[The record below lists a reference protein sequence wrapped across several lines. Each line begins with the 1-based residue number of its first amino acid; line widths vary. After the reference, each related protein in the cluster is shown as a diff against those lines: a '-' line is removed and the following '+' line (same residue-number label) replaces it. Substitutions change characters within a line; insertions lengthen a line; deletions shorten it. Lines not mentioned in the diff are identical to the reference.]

1 MNRMTEGHTVK
12 RFDGEMSRLHGLV
25 LELGRGAVAQ
35 IEQAVATLQNEDPGA
50 ARKVIDRDG
59 EINQLDIQAEEELVK
74 LLATRQPMARD
85 LRELITVNHMV
96 RDLERV
102 GDQARK
108 IAQLTVHFYDND
120 SSPPN
125 GQILRDVVAMAGFVG
140 PMVSKAVDAFD
151 RLDLD
156 LALEV
161 MRKDLE
167 LEAEFRS
174 ALRRQST
181 FLMEDARS
189 VGYVIDVVLALRALE
204 RIGGYAKNI
213 GGYVIFLITG
223 TDVRHES
230 IEAVE
235 ARISAQRS

>member
-12 RFDGEMSRLHGLV
+12 RFDGEMTRLHGLV

-50 ARKVIDRDG
+50 AVKVIDRDG
-59 EINQLDIQAEEELVK
+59 EINQLDIQAEEELFK

-85 LRELITVNHMV
+85 LRELITVHHMV

-120 SSPPN
+120 TSPPN
-125 GQILRDVVAMAGFVG
+125 AQILRDVYAMAGLVG
-140 PMVSKAVDAFD
+140 PMVARAVQAFD
-151 RLDLD
+151 QLDLD
-156 LALEV
+156 RALAV
-161 MRKDLE
+161 MRRDLE

-181 FLMEDARS
+181 FLLEDARS
-189 VGYVIDVVLALRALE
+189 VGHVIDVVLALRALE

-213 GGYVIFLITG
+213 GGYVVFLITG
-223 TDVRHES
+223 KDVRHES
-230 IEAVE
+230 VEAVE
-235 ARISAQRS
+235 ARIRAERV

>member
-35 IEQAVATLQNEDPGA
+35 LEQAVVTLQNEDPLA
-50 ARKVIDRDG
+50 ARKVIDRDR
-59 EINQLDIQAEEELVK
+59 EINQLDIQAENELFK

-125 GQILRDVVAMAGFVG
+125 GQILRDVVSMAGFVG
-140 PMVSKAVDAFD
+140 PMVAKSVDAFD
-151 RLDLD
+151 QLDLD
-156 LALEV
+156 QALAV

-189 VGYVIDVVLALRALE
+189 VGHVIDVVLALRALE

-213 GGYVIFLITG
+213 GGYVVFLITG
-223 TDVRHES
+223 EDVRHES
-230 IEAVE
+230 LESVE
-235 ARISAQRS
+235 TRLSARR

>member
-12 RFDGEMSRLHGLV
+12 RFDGEMTRLHGLV
-25 LELGRGAVAQ
+25 LELGRGVVSQ
-35 IEQAVATLQNEDPGA
+35 IEQAVATLKNEDPEA
-50 ARKVIDRDG
+50 ARKVVDRDR

-74 LLATRQPMARD
+74 LLATRHPMARD

-120 SSPPN
+120 ASPPN
-125 GQILRDVVAMAGFVG
+125 AQILRDIVAMADYVG
-140 PMVSKAVDAFD
+140 PMVAEAVEAFD
-151 RLDLD
+151 QLDLD
-156 LALEV
+156 LALAV

-189 VGYVIDVVLALRALE
+189 VGHVIDVVLALRALE

-213 GGYVIFLITG
+213 GGYVIFLVTAK
-223 TDVRHES
+223 DVRHDS
-230 IEAVE
+230 LEAVE
-235 ARISAQRS
+235 ARIRAERV

>member
-12 RFDGEMSRLHGLV
+12 RFDGEMTGLHGLV
-25 LELGRGAVAQ
+25 LELGRAAVAQ
-35 IEQAVATLQNEDPGA
+35 IEQAVTTLQNEDPGA
-50 ARKVIDRDG
+50 ARKVIDADR
-59 EINQLDIQAEEELVK
+59 ELNQLDIRAEEELIK
-74 LLATRQPMARD
+74 LIATRQPMAGD
-85 LRELITVNHMV
+85 LRALVTINHMV

-120 SSPPN
+120 ASPPN
-125 GQILRDVVAMAGFVG
+125 GQILRDIIAMAGFVG

-151 RLDLD
+151 ELNLD

-189 VGYVIDVVLALRALE
+189 VGHVIDVVLALRALE

-213 GGYVIFLITG
+213 GGYVVFLVTG
-223 TDVRHES
+223 KDVRHES
-230 IEAVE
+230 VDAVE
-235 ARISAQRS
+235 ARIRAERV

>member
-12 RFDGEMSRLHGLV
+12 RFDGEMTRLHGLV

-50 ARKVIDRDG
+50 AVKVIDRDG
-59 EINQLDIQAEEELVK
+59 EINQLDIQAEEELFK

-85 LRELITVNHMV
+85 LRELITVHHMV

-120 SSPPN
+120 TSPPN
-125 GQILRDVVAMAGFVG
+125 GQILRDVYAMAGLVG
-140 PMVSKAVDAFD
+140 PMVARAVQAFD
-151 RLDLD
+151 QLDLD
-156 LALEV
+156 RALAV
-161 MRKDLE
+161 MRRDLE

-181 FLMEDARS
+181 FLLEDARS
-189 VGYVIDVVLALRALE
+189 VGHVIDVVLALRALE

-213 GGYVIFLITG
+213 GGYVVFLITG
-223 TDVRHES
+223 KDVRHES
-230 IEAVE
+230 VEAVE
-235 ARISAQRS
+235 ARIRAERV

>member
-1 MNRMTEGHTVK
+1 MTEGHTVK
-12 RFDGEMSRLHGLV
+12 RFDGEMTRLHGLV
-25 LELGRGAVAQ
+25 LELGRGVVAQ

-50 ARKVIDRDG
+50 ARRVIDRDN
-59 EINQLDIQAEEELVK
+59 EINQLDVRAEDELFK

-85 LRELITVNHMV
+85 LREMITVNHMV

-108 IAQLTVHFYDND
+108 IAQLTVHLYDND
-120 SSPPN
+120 TSPPN

-140 PMVSKAVDAFD
+140 PMVAQAVEAFD

-156 LALEV
+156 RALAV

-181 FLMEDARS
+181 FLMEDARN
-189 VGYVIDVVLALRALE
+189 VGHVIDVVLALRALE

-213 GGYVIFLITG
+213 GGYVVFLVTG
-223 TDVRHES
+223 KDVRHETVA
-230 IEAVE
+230 AVE
-235 ARISAQRS
+235 ARLREQGG